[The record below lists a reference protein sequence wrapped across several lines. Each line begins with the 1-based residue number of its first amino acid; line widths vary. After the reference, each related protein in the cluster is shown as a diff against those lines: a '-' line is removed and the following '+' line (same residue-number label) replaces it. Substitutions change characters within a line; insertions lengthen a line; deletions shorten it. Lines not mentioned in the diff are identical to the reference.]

1 MLHRRLFGLQ
11 LLAFAFAFVAA
22 SVLIQARSIAA
33 EPQAREMLAKAKRIL
48 LLGDSITYAG
58 GYVANLDAWLLTIPA
73 EQRPRL
79 FGVGLPSETVSGL
92 SENGH
97 AGGQFPRPD
106 VGERLDRVLE
116 AVKPDLVCACYG
128 INCGIYEP
136 FDQGRLEKYQQGY
149 ISLKSKVEK
158 AGAKLVILTPPFYD
172 DQQAPKPFSYNAV
185 LDKYSEWLLSQ
196 RNQGWIVFDLHSA
209 MTKEVQKRRQS
220 EPKFTFQPD
229 GVHPNDEAHWFI
241 ASQLIAAVG
250 DETAAAAKS
259 PTEMLKA
266 KGLPPQVLPL
276 VQQRMAVIRDSY
288 LSAAGHKRPG
298 MAKGLPIAEAE
309 AKAKALTAEIEKIIA
324 DAKK

>member
-1 MLHRRLFGLQ
+1 MPLSSLKQRLFALCLLLFFAMGLS
-11 LLAFAFAFVAA
+11 LP
-22 SVLIQARSIAA
+22 QAKAV

-79 FGVGLPSETVSGL
+79 FDVGLPSETVSGL

-149 ISLKSKVEK
+149 TSLKAKVEK
-158 AGAKLVILTPPFYD
+158 AGAKLVIFTPPFYD

-196 RNQGWIVFDLHSA
+196 RQNGWIVFDLHSA

-250 DETAAAAKS
+250 DETAANAKS
-259 PTEMLKA
+259 PAEMLTA

-276 VQQRMAVIRDSY
+276 VQQRMAIIRDAY
-288 LSAAGHKRPG
+288 LSSAGHKRPG
-298 MAKGLPIAEAE
+298 MTKGVPIEVAE
-309 AKAKALTAEIEKIIA
+309 AKAKQLTAEIEKILA
-324 DAKK
+324 AAKK